1 MKLQRLA
8 KIAGRRE
15 VFVLGHGLSKRIGK
29 RELKACLA
37 RGRKGA
43 IRNSRKK
50 REKRDGLRKSKQKKK
65 QRERAAL
72 ILEATRGS
80 IFF

>member
-1 MKLQRLA
+1 MFLVTGCQ
-8 KIAGRRE
+8 E
-15 VFVLGHGLSKRIGK
+15 RIGK

-37 RGRKGA
+37 FRRKGA
-43 IRNSRKK
+43 IRNGRKK
-50 REKRDGLRKSKQKKK
+50 QEKIDGLRESKQKK